1 MEKQKQYEESKQIAL
16 PKWLRP
22 KNDFK
27 EPIKLAE
34 DIRADTNNV
43 KPSSGNKKFLMT
55 WTN

>member
-1 MEKQKQYEESKQIAL
+1 MEKQKKYEESKQIAL
-16 PKWLRP
+16 PKWLHP

-27 EPIKLAE
+27 EAIKLAE

-43 KPSSGNKKFLMT
+43 KPSSGNKKFLIT